1 MITKK
6 EHSPTMMR
14 QTDDANSF
22 ARDLTNSVDNSMR
35 ERNRQSI
42 IRVNGT
48 REYKESKTDVAHRQI
63 VCTSIHSSHGD
74 TIRNIREMSTGTELL
89 STAKPHLIPG
99 YAGYCPQY
107 RYRCGE
113 TYGSLTHK
121 LLLDPTV
128 QRPPKDDIDTV
139 NARYKTTDPIFI
151 HPIKPGYEGFTPK
164 LLARNGQRYTVLAT
178 EGLAE
183 FERQQLRNK
192 AALNEVK
199 KIVAIQSGQG
209 EPRNLEDRL
218 LIKSE
223 YKLPMLTVRPDCV
236 GVMRNLFLD
245 EQYETP
251 RDHAPSPYFMDNANP
266 EKHFMSGYTG
276 YIPYGY
282 AHFGKTNVAATNSAL
297 CDFTSDYR
305 KRQSTEWAPVTISRP
320 DPPLIIEPTTI
331 YHKHVGMLPNYLGHI
346 PGETFRFGKTF
357 GADTKDA
364 KRWLRGD
371 FSA

>member
-1 MITKK
+1 M
-6 EHSPTMMR
+6 
-14 QTDDANSF
+14 
-22 ARDLTNSVDNSMR
+22 
-35 ERNRQSI
+35 
-42 IRVNGT
+42 
-48 REYKESKTDVAHRQI
+48 
-63 VCTSIHSSHGD
+63 SS
-74 TIRNIREMSTGTELL
+74 GTELL
-89 STAKPHLIPG
+89 STSDPHFIPG

-128 QRPPKDDIDTV
+128 NHAETLVLSNRVTDDYEVQRPPKNDIDIV
-139 NARYKTTDPIFI
+139 NARYKKTDPIFI
-151 HPIKPGYEGFTPK
+151 HPIMPGYEGFTPK
-164 LLARNGQRYTVLAT
+164 LNARNGQRYTVLAT

-183 FERQQLRNK
+183 FEHVQLKNE

-199 KIVAIQSGQG
+199 RTIAIQSGQG

-223 YKLPMLTVRPDCV
+223 FKLPMLTVRPDCV

-245 EQYETP
+245 EKHEQP

-266 EKHFMSGYTG
+266 QKYFISRYAGH
-276 YIPYGY
+276 IPYGY
-282 AHFGKTNVAATNSAL
+282 AHFGKSNVPATNSAL

-320 DPPLIIEPTTI
+320 DPPLVIQPTAI
-331 YHKHVGMLPNYLGHI
+331 YHKHVGMLPNYLGHV

-371 FSA
+371 SPV

>member
-1 MITKK
+1 
-6 EHSPTMMR
+6 
-14 QTDDANSF
+14 
-22 ARDLTNSVDNSMR
+22 
-35 ERNRQSI
+35 
-42 IRVNGT
+42 
-48 REYKESKTDVAHRQI
+48 
-63 VCTSIHSSHGD
+63 
-74 TIRNIREMSTGTELL
+74 MSAGTELL
-89 STAKPHLIPG
+89 STAEPHLIPG

-128 QRPPKDDIDTV
+128 NHAETLILSNRVTDDYEVQRPPKDDIDTV
-139 NARYKTTDPIFI
+139 NSRYKTTDPIFI

-164 LLARNGQRYTVLAT
+164 LIARNGQRYTVLAT

-192 AALNEVK
+192 AALNEIK

-251 RDHAPSPYFMDNANP
+251 RDHSPSPYFMDNANP
-266 EKHFMSGYTG
+266 QKHFMSGYTG

-320 DPPLIIEPTTI
+320 DPPLIIQPTAI

-346 PGETFRFGKTF
+346 RLDLAKLSELTPKMR
-357 GADTKDA
+357 KDGFVA
-364 KRWLRGD
+364 ISLHKCTIIL
-371 FSA
+371 

>member
-1 MITKK
+1 
-6 EHSPTMMR
+6 
-14 QTDDANSF
+14 
-22 ARDLTNSVDNSMR
+22 
-35 ERNRQSI
+35 
-42 IRVNGT
+42 
-48 REYKESKTDVAHRQI
+48 
-63 VCTSIHSSHGD
+63 
-74 TIRNIREMSTGTELL
+74 MSAGTELL
-89 STAKPHLIPG
+89 STAEPHLIPG

-121 LLLDPTV
+121 VLLDPTV
-128 QRPPKDDIDTV
+128 NHAETLILSNRIPDDYEVQRPPKNDIDVV
-139 NARYKTTDPIFI
+139 NARYKRTDPIFI
-151 HPIKPGYEGFTPK
+151 HPITPSYEGFTPK
-164 LLARNGQRYTVLAT
+164 LKARNGQRYTVLAT

-183 FERQQLRNK
+183 FERQQLRNR
-192 AALNEVK
+192 AALNELK
-199 KIVAIQSGQG
+199 RIIDIQAGQG

-223 YKLPMLTVRPDCV
+223 FKLPMLTVRPDCV
-236 GVMRNLFLD
+236 GVTRNLFLD
-245 EQYETP
+245 EQHETP
-251 RDHAPSPYFMDNANP
+251 SDHSPSPYFMDNANP
-266 EKHFMSGYTG
+266 QKYFISRYGGH
-276 YIPYGY
+276 IPYGY
-282 AHFGKTNVAATNSAL
+282 AHFGKTNVPATNSAL

-320 DPPLIIEPTTI
+320 DPPLLIQPTII
-331 YHKHVGMLPNYLGHI
+331 YHKHVGMLPNYLGHV